1 MSACEQMDARFE
13 QHNTT
18 FDATRAFVRPTF
30 REIPTVRCVKLSV
43 IVNVSPTDD
52 EQDARV
58 PKTGEQGKK
67 RAQAG

>member
-1 MSACEQMDARFE
+1 MRLSTNGRRSATA
-13 QHNTT
+13 
-18 FDATRAFVRPTF
+18 
-30 REIPTVRCVKLSV
+30 L
-43 IVNVSPTDD
+43 IVNVSPADD

>member
-1 MSACEQMDARFE
+1 ML
-13 QHNTT
+13 T
-18 FDATRAFVRPTF
+18 
-30 REIPTVRCVKLSV
+30 V

-58 PKTGEQGKK
+58 PKTVEQGKK